1 MQGWLF
7 FAKPIQSESIRAK
20 NYLHGNVFFFSIAEC
35 LRNQTLFRM
44 NSILKFRLIPFIF
57 VLFACT
63 REIEYDPGV
72 VEHQLVVNAYI
83 QPNTMDTLLLSSTY
97 TTASQGVTGARVVV
111 THQGDT
117 VGCYIEKSKGLYC
130 YQGEAFQENKDYQ
143 LEASHPQ
150 YPSISAQ
157 TTVPVV
163 PEFWFGTFADSGTQV
178 KKDPD
183 EPIQVLLEF
192 DDDEKTNNY
201 YELTATSIIQYA
213 IIVDTWEARDS
224 IVTRS
229 QSTRLN
235 SQSPIIEITNHDL
248 YYDFAQLNYDWETS
262 YGVRQDRI
270 IFSDKLFNGQ
280 KASIPIDLSSYNAR
294 YTKYIHLTLTSI
306 SEEYYQLLRSLAT
319 LSKSDNG
326 VFPEALQVYSNI
338 HNGQGIW
345 GAKSSKTVTL
355 DITELNLFNNE

>member
-1 MQGWLF
+1 MI
-7 FAKPIQSESIRAK
+7 K
-20 NYLHGNVFFFSIAEC
+20 
-35 LRNQTLFRM
+35 TLIV
-44 NSILKFRLIPFIF
+44 SFIF

-83 QPNTMDTLLLSSTY
+83 QPNAMDTLLLSSTY

-117 VGCYIEKSKGLYC
+117 VGRYIEKSKGIYC
-130 YQGEAFQENKDYQ
+130 YQGEAFQENNDYQ

-163 PEFWFGTFADSGTQV
+163 PKFWFGTFANTNEKTQRT
-178 KKDPD
+178 PYAHA
-183 EPIQVLLEF
+183 QVLLEL

-201 YELTATSIIQYA
+201 YMVTSSSTYELKFR
-213 IIVDTWEARDS
+213 VGFPEERDS
-224 IVTRS
+224 IVTRTE
-229 QSTRLN
+229 QDQLN
-235 SQSPIIEITNHDL
+235 SQSPIIEITNYSS
-248 YYDFAQLNYDWETS
+248 YYDFAQLNYDWETN
-262 YGVRQDRI
+262 YGVHQDRI

-280 KASIPIDLSSYNAR
+280 KASIPIDLSLFDAR
-294 YTKYIHLTLTSI
+294 YTTHIHLTLTSI

-319 LSKSDNG
+319 LSKSENSL
-326 VFPEALQVYSNI
+326 FPEALQMYSNI
-338 HNGQGIW
+338 HNGHGIW
-345 GAKSSKTVTL
+345 GAKSSRTVTL
-355 DITELNLFNNE
+355 DITGNNLFDNK